1 MRRFFGARGKDMI
14 WRDLFPLFAH
24 VTSYLHGMASEGK
37 PPDHACDGGA
47 FAVPTRG
54 FLMKDYMAEREAL
67 YREGGMAAVAW
78 IMQSYASLSGAVSEA
93 DYWMRFAIAEARRV
107 GASYMQAATG
117 IDAAAVL
124 LAGDKFEDAVEMGVF
139 AGRGSVVHR
148 AATNRGDRNFEGIGV
163 DVSDAFRSLPDDER
177 RLADRFAV
185 ISGLVPAAIAI
196 SRLSRTDS
204 SAAATAASRVG
215 GSCRELAEAEPGDSE
230 LWQVA
235 AELFALAADGHATSG
250 SITARTRQ
258 ISGDGERELALRL
271 LGYILATVHAG
282 PEEALSYQLGMVET
296 LLRWYP
302 APGAVNRLVLVP
314 YFEAYWRFAARNSRF
329 AFRAPSVTAAAIES
343 ALDAPGR
350 ERLYAVLSAAAGGFS
365 MRGAREVLQRL
376 RDAIPRESTK

>member
-1 MRRFFGARGKDMI
+1 
-14 WRDLFPLFAH
+14 
-24 VTSYLHGMASEGK
+24 
-37 PPDHACDGGA
+37 
-47 FAVPTRG
+47 
-54 FLMKDYMAEREAL
+54 
-67 YREGGMAAVAW
+67 
-78 IMQSYASLSGAVSEA
+78 
-93 DYWMRFAIAEARRV
+93 
-107 GASYMQAATG
+107 
-117 IDAAAVL
+117 
-124 LAGDKFEDAVEMGVF
+124 
-139 AGRGSVVHR
+139 
-148 AATNRGDRNFEGIGV
+148 V

-235 AELFALAADGHATSG
+235 AELFALAADGHATIG
-250 SITARTRQ
+250 R
-258 ISGDGERELALRL
+258 
-271 LGYILATVHAG
+271 
-282 PEEALSYQLGMVET
+282 VET